1 MVIQIFM
8 VALLTIFVYMSLI
21 FIFSLI
27 KKNASIV
34 DIAWGTGFL
43 VVLLVS
49 LITETDFPKEITGR
63 KLLVLFLIAVWG
75 LRLSWH
81 IYKRNKGKPEDFR
94 YAAWREKWGKWFTLR
109 SYFQIFMLQGFFL
122 FLIILPALLIVGQ
135 KDIKSWTILDFL
147 GTMVWLVGFIFEA
160 RADHEL
166 KKFKSDPA
174 NKGKIIKTGLWRYS
188 RHPNYFGEAVMWWG
202 IFIIG
207 LNVKSGWAGII
218 SPLTITLLL
227 TRVSGVP
234 LLEKKYAGN
243 PEYEAY
249 KAVTSAFFPLPP
261 RKTHPL
267 HLKSQR

>member
-1 MVIQIFM
+1 MWAQIFM
-8 VALLTIFVYMSLI
+8 TAALTVFLYMSLI
-21 FIFSLI
+21 FLISLV

-34 DIAWGTGFL
+34 DIAWGAGFL

-49 LITETDFPKEITGR
+49 LLTEPEFSEQLTGR
-63 KLLVLFLIAVWG
+63 KLLVLILVAVWG

-81 IYKRNKGKPEDFR
+81 IYQRNKGKPEDFR

-109 SYFQIFMLQGFFL
+109 SYFQIFMLQGFL
-122 FLIILPALLIVGQ
+122 MFLIVLPALFIMGQ
-135 KDIKSWTILDFL
+135 PEAKAWTILDL
-147 GTMVWLVGFIFEA
+147 IGITVWLTGFVFEA
-160 RADHEL
+160 RADYEL

-174 NKGKIIKTGLWRYS
+174 NKGKIIRTGLWRYS

-202 IFIIG
+202 IFFLG
-207 LNVKSGWAGII
+207 LNVKFGWAGII
-218 SPLTITLLL
+218 SPVTITLLL

-234 LLEKKYAGN
+234 MLEKKYAGN

-261 RKTHPL
+261 RKAQPP